1 MTVETHNHPD
11 IDRQINGFGE
21 RVNAAERTHAET
33 RTKAERNERDIQN
46 LFALVGSN
54 AETISEIEKSVA
66 AMTGK
71 IAGAVAVIV
80 LIIEV
85 VSRYVS
91 T

>member
-21 RVNAAERTHAET
+21 RVNVAERTNAET
-33 RTKAERNERDIQN
+33 RIKAERNERDIQN
-46 LFALVGSN
+46 LFDLVGSN

>member
-1 MTVETHNHPD
+1 MPVETHNHPD

-21 RVNAAERTHAET
+21 RVNTAERCQAET
-33 RTKAERNERDIQN
+33 KVKAERNEKDIQN

-54 AETISEIEKSVA
+54 AETISELEKSVA

-80 LIIEV
+80 LIIEA
-85 VSRYVS
+85 VSRYVFA
-91 T
+91 